1 MPDPIVDISHLTHRY
16 GQRVAL
22 DDLSLQV
29 GEGEIFGFLGPNGS
43 GKTTLFR
50 ILSTLIP
57 VARGHVRVLGM
68 DAADA
73 RDAIREQIG
82 VVFQSPS
89 LDKQLTAAENLTH
102 HGHLYG
108 LRGAEL
114 RGRVEQ
120 ALSTVGLGDR
130 AGERVEGF
138 SGGMRRRVEVAKG
151 LLHRP
156 RVLLLDEPST
166 GLDPAARIDM
176 WRELRQINSAQG
188 VTILVT
194 THLMEEA
201 DRCTK
206 LAVMASGRLL
216 AADTPAVLKERIG
229 GDVISIATSRPAEL
243 RAALRDRFGVEASE
257 MDGVLRLE
265 RPRGHEFIPPLIE
278 AVPGMVDSIS
288 VGKPTLED
296 VFIQLTGRRLSHEAD
311 ASASPPKKG
320 RAAKRA

>member
-1 MPDPIVDISHLTHRY
+1 MAIVEIDHLTHRY

-22 DDLSLQV
+22 DDLSLTV
-29 GEGEIFGFLGPNGS
+29 SAGDIFGFLGPNGS

-57 VARGHVRVLGM
+57 VSAGHVKILGH
-68 DAADA
+68 DAAVD
-73 RDAIREQIG
+73 RDAIRRQIG

-89 LDKQLTAAENLTH
+89 LDKQLTAEENLTH

-108 LRGAEL
+108 LGGADL
-114 RGRVEQ
+114 RSRVAAGLE
-120 ALSTVGLGDR
+120 SVGLGER
-130 AGERVEGF
+130 ARERVQGF

-176 WRELRQINSAQG
+176 WRQLRQINQQDG

-201 DRCTK
+201 DRCSK
-206 LAVMASGRLL
+206 LAVMASGKLL
-216 AADTPAVLKERIG
+216 AADTPAALKERIG
-229 GDVISIATSRPAEL
+229 GDVINITSSRLAET
-243 RAALRDRFGVEASE
+243 RTILRDRLGVEAQE
-257 MDGVLRLE
+257 IDGALRIE
-265 RPRGHEFIPPLIE
+265 RPRGHEFVPQLIE
-278 AVPGMVDSIS
+278 AAPGMIDSVS

-296 VFIQLTGRRLSHEAD
+296 VFIQLTGHRLSDEQANPD
-311 ASASPPKKG
+311 AIKPARRAS
-320 RAAKRA
+320 